1 MRILQMA
8 PPWFAVPPAG
18 YGGIEWVVA
27 ELADGLAER
36 GHDVTLLAS
45 GGSRTK
51 ATLWTVFD
59 DPPSKLI
66 GSPYHDLMHCAAAYQ
81 RRAEFDLIHDHSGIL
96 GPAIGSFVD
105 GPPVMHTLHGPWL
118 AEVEGLYR
126 ALPPRLHLVAISHDQ
141 RARAPKGL
149 PIAGVVP
156 NGIRV
161 AAYPLRPERR
171 GTDGYLVFIGR
182 ANREKGPEVA
192 VRVAQR
198 LGRHLK
204 MMVKINEVEEEAYW
218 RARVAPLVVDADVEV
233 LAEVSLEEKAR
244 LVAEADACL
253 FPIQWPEPFG
263 LVMTEAMACG
273 TPVVAFANGAATEVI
288 VDGETG
294 FLVAPG
300 DLDGFCAAVERV
312 GEIDPLACRRRVE
325 EHYSGA
331 RMVAGYEEIY
341 EQVLTQAT
349 APAADPA
356 AGGARPA

>member
-1 MRILQMA
+1 MRILQIA

-59 DPPSKLI
+59 EPPSKLI
-66 GSPYHDLMHCAAAYQ
+66 GSAYHDLMHCAAGY
-81 RRAEFDLIHDHSGIL
+81 RRRGEFDLVHDHSGIL

-105 GPPVMHTLHGPWL
+105 GPPVMHTLHGPWR
-118 AEVEGLYR
+118 ADVSRLYC
-126 ALPPRLHLVAISHDQ
+126 ALPPQLHLVAISHDQ
-141 RARAPKGL
+141 ASRAPKGL
-149 PIAGVVP
+149 TIEAVVP
-156 NGIRV
+156 NGISV
-161 AAYPLRPERR
+161 DALPLRAERR

-192 VRVAQR
+192 VKVAQQ

-204 MMVKINEVEEEAYW
+204 MMVKINEVEEEVYW
-218 RARVAPLVVDADVEV
+218 RSRVAPLVVDADVEL
-233 LAEVSLEEKAR
+233 LAEVSLEEKAE
-244 LVAEADACL
+244 LLAGADACL

-288 VDGETG
+288 ADGETG
-294 FLVAPG
+294 FLVRPG
-300 DLDGFCAAVERV
+300 DIEGFCEAVGRV
-312 GEIDPLACRRRVE
+312 GEIDPTACRRRVE
-325 EHYSGA
+325 EHYSSG
-331 RMVAGYEEIY
+331 RMVEGYERVY
-341 EQVLTQAT
+341 EQVLKRE
-349 APAADPA
+349 PPRSAASQ
-356 AGGARPA
+356 GRPGPT